1 MNKLAVFL
9 AILFSFTVLCPS
21 YMGMSENEKMHS
33 DSAASSIERV
43 YNLILPIAI
52 PDTQIRS
59 GLISIQA
66 KNSFLQPNN
75 KWINALLFVS
85 ILLYGCCMILSFY
98 RINLPIQAVFA
109 YSSEISLRI
118 GGHAPP
124 ARIRC

>member
-1 MNKLAVFL
+1 MKKLAVFL
-9 AILFSFTVLCPS
+9 AILFLCTVLCPS
-21 YMGMSENEKMHS
+21 LMGMLENEKMHS

-43 YNLILPIAI
+43 YNFILPIAI

-66 KNSFLQPNN
+66 KNSLLQPSN
-75 KWINALLFVS
+75 KWINALLLVS

-98 RINLPIQAVFA
+98 RIELPIQAAFA